1 MKIGID
7 DLTTA
12 LAGKKAQS
20 SQPCLQKVPGSNP
33 LQLVAALRIWFQFSH
48 ICAGHRT
55 AVSIS
60 AAGTVPLRII

>member
-12 LAGKKAQS
+12 SAGKKAQS
-20 SQPCLQKVPGSNP
+20 SQPCLQKVLGSNP
-33 LQLVAALRIWFQFSH
+33 QKLVSALRIWFQFSH
-48 ICAGHRT
+48 ICAGHST